1 MKYFK
6 NETQIEKSLKRFFSR
21 RLISKLQQKVLQF
34 NNIRV
39 SWSSP
44 KTGLHTNTSNFEN
57 RSYEN
62 VSFSQ

>member
-6 NETQIEKSLKRFFSR
+6 NETQIEESLKRFFSR
-21 RLISKLQQKVLQF
+21 PLISKLQQKVLQF

-39 SWSSP
+39 NWSSP
-44 KTGLHTNTSNFEN
+44 KTALHTNTSNFEN